1 MSFAS
6 DDLAQLFAAPD
17 REHTGYGQGILAA
30 WDPETF
36 SNQVAYRGTTLTN
49 LPVLPGVDA
58 LSWQP
63 GDVVLL
69 MRWTPSGG
77 GLSSYWLAGRP
88 VIPGAGRA
96 EQAIAF
102 MSSNLVSALL
112 DEFVSQLL
120 TSPAGQ
126 TLMRAAITNGIRASV
141 NNGQTTTSS
150 TTFGDGTNAGP
161 EVTDVVVSDL
171 GLCLVLWGAS
181 IDAGPVASGQVAGHM
196 GIQVSGATSIAATT
210 SRSASVGQAVT
221 VTGGGTLSH
230 RAQAR
235 VMAADVLT
243 LDPGTHTITGRY
255 ASGVAGVNAAFTNRV
270 IIAIAF

>member
-30 WDPETF
+30 WDSETF
-36 SNQVAYRGTTLTN
+36 ENQVAYRGTTLTN

-58 LSWQP
+58 LSWQA

-102 MSSNLVSALL
+102 MA
-112 DEFVSQLL
+112 
-120 TSPAGQ
+120 TSLGVR
-126 TLMRAAITNGIRASV
+126 LSRSAITEGIRAET
-141 NNGQTTTSS
+141 NAGQTTTTS
-150 TTFGDGTNAGP
+150 TTFGDGT
-161 EVTDVVVSDL
+161 
-171 GLCLVLWGAS
+171 
-181 IDAGPVASGQVAGHM
+181 DAGPVLEDVTVSELGLCIVIWGAGTDAGPVTGGQVGGHM
-196 GIQVSGATSIAATT
+196 GLQISGATSISPSTGTAAH
-210 SRSASVGQAVT
+210 VGQAVT
-221 VTGGGTLSH
+221 VTSGTVTH
-230 RAQAR
+230 RSQAR
-235 VMAADVLT
+235 TLAAQVFALN
-243 LDPGTHTITGRY
+243 PGSHTIAGKY
-255 ASGVAGVNAAFTNRV
+255 ASQVSGASAAFTGRT
-270 IIAIAF
+270 IIAIPF